1 MVKTDCKEAISN
13 RIQVRK
19 VKGGGHADVLAVLQ
33 LPGNKADDVCGKRFF
48 EFTDYAA
55 QNLVFLQ

>member
-19 VKGGGHADVLAVLQ
+19 VKGGGHAVLQ